1 MYKNSGAKAYAQ
13 VGLESA
19 VMSAS
24 PHQLVV
30 MLFDGARSALIRG
43 GILIQQGDIPGKGNA
58 LSKAINIIDNGLI
71 AGLSREKG
79 DPELVDNLEALYS
92 YMVRRLIHANLH
104 NDQQAI
110 TEVMALLEN
119 IADAWRQ
126 IGPNYHP
133 SQDQYNGSTSVP
145 G

>member
-1 MYKNSGAKAYAQ
+1 
-13 VGLESA
+13 
-19 VMSAS
+19 
-24 PHQLVV
+24 
-30 MLFDGARSALIRG
+30 
-43 GILIQQGDIPGKGNA
+43 DIPGKGNA

-92 YMVRRLIHANLH
+92 YMVRRLLHANLH
-104 NDQQAI
+104 NDQEAI
-110 TEVMALLEN
+110 AEVLTLLEN

-133 SQDQYNGSTSVP
+133 SQDQYNGSTSVS

>member
-30 MLFDGARSALIRG
+30 MLFDGARSALIRA

>member
-1 MYKNSGAKAYAQ
+1 MYKNTGAKAYAQ

-30 MLFDGARSALIRG
+30 MLFDGARSALIRA
-43 GILIQQGDIPGKGNA
+43 GILIQQGDTAGKGNA

-79 DPELVDNLEALYS
+79 DPALVDNLEALYS
-92 YMVRRLIHANLH
+92 YMVRRLLHANLH

-110 TEVMALLEN
+110 TEVMVLLEN

>member
-1 MYKNSGAKAYAQ
+1 MYKNSGVKAYAQ

-30 MLFDGARSALIRG
+30 MLFDGARSALIRA

>member
-1 MYKNSGAKAYAQ
+1 
-13 VGLESA
+13 
-19 VMSAS
+19 MSAS

-30 MLFDGARSALIRG
+30 MLFDGARSALIRA